1 MEVLGKIIEVL
12 DYSIETP
19 KPYGA
24 FHLTFL
30 ILTVLLSV
38 YLSVKYKDASEK
50 TYKKIVFIAWVI
62 MVVLEL
68 YKQFNY
74 TFSYDG
80 KAITSDYQWYA
91 FPYQFCSTPLYV
103 FPFIVFCKNK
113 NVYQA
118 VVSFTMT
125 FVFFAGVA
133 VMLYPNDIYISTL
146 GIDIQTSIHH
156 GLQAVIGSL
165 TICRFRKHLK
175 DIKFYLKGMIA
186 FVVLLAIALVLNLLA
201 PLFTDE
207 TFNMFYISPY
217 FNCHIPILSIINEK
231 APYIIFLISYVLG
244 FMLVALII
252 YQASNLIYKLIVKNS
267 HEK

>member
-1 MEVLGKIIEVL
+1 MEFLGQIIKVL

-30 ILTVLLSV
+30 ILTVFLSV
-38 YLSVKYKDASEK
+38 YLSVRYKDASDK
-50 TYKKIVFIAWVI
+50 TYKKIVFISWII

-80 KAITSDYQWYA
+80 TVITSDYQWYA

-146 GIDIQTSIHH
+146 GIDVQTSVHH

-165 TICRFRKHLK
+165 TICKYRKHLK

-186 FVVLLAIALVLNLLA
+186 FVVLLSVAFILNLLA

-217 FNCHIPILSIINEK
+217 FNCHIPILSIINEN
-231 APYIIFLISYVLG
+231 APYIVFLLSYVLG

-252 YQASNLIYKLIVKNS
+252 YQSANLIYKLIVKNS
-267 HEK
+267 REK

>member
-1 MEVLGKIIEVL
+1 MEFLGSIIEVL

-24 FHLTFL
+24 FHLAFL
-30 ILTVLLSV
+30 ILTVFFSV
-38 YLSVKYKDASEK
+38 FLSVKYKDASDK
-50 TYKKIVFIAWVI
+50 TYKKIIFIAWVI
-62 MVVLEL
+62 MAVFEL

-80 KAITSDYQWYA
+80 KTITCDYQWYA

-125 FVFFAGVA
+125 FVFFAGAA
-133 VMLYPNDIYISTL
+133 VMLYPTDIYISTL
-146 GIDIQTSIHH
+146 GINIQTSVHH
-156 GLQAVIGSL
+156 GLQVVIGSL
-165 TICRFRKHLK
+165 TICRYRKQLK
-175 DIKFYLKGMIA
+175 YIKFYLKGMIA
-186 FVVLLAIALVLNLLA
+186 FGVLLAVALILNLLA
-201 PLFTDE
+201 PLWTDE
-207 TFNMFYISPY
+207 TFNMFFISPH
-217 FNCHIPILSIINEK
+217 FNCHLPILSIINES
-231 APYIIFLISYVLG
+231 APYIVFLLSYVLG

-252 YQASNLIYKLIVKNS
+252 YQASNLIYKLILKNS